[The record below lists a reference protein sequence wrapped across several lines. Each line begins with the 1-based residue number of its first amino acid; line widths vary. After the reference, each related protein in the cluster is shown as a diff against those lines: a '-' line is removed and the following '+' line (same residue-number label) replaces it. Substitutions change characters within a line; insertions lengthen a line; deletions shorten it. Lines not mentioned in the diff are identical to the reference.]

1 MKQVAQV
8 TILGQ
13 QYTFRTDADPKAI
26 EQVADFVNSRIDEVI
41 SSGYSADTLG
51 AAVLA
56 LMNVAGEYL
65 QLRDG
70 NEAVLMQDRL
80 EKLLLKLDEA
90 VPSAV

>member
-13 QYTFRTDADPKAI
+13 QYTFKSDTDPKAI
-26 EQVADFVNSRIDEVI
+26 EKVADFVNSRIDEVI
-41 SSGYSADTLG
+41 SSGYTADTLN

-65 QLRDG
+65 QLREG
-70 NEAVLMQDRL
+70 SEAVKTQQRL
-80 EKLLLKLDEA
+80 EALLERLEEA
-90 VPSAV
+90 LPS

>member
-8 TILGQ
+8 EILGQ
-13 QYTFRTDADPKAI
+13 QYTFKSDTDPQEI
-26 EQVADFVNSRIDEVI
+26 EKVAEFVNSRIDEVL
-41 SSGYSADTLG
+41 SSGYTADTLG

-70 NEAVLMQDRL
+70 NEAVEMQQQL
-80 EKLLLKLDEA
+80 EKLLARLEGA
-90 VPSAV
+90 VPS

>member
-8 TILGQ
+8 KILGH
-13 QYTFRTDADPKAI
+13 QYTFKSDTDPKQI
-26 EQVADFVNSRIDEVI
+26 EQVAEFVNRRIDEVL
-41 SSGYSADTLG
+41 SSGYTADTLS

-70 NEAVLMQDRL
+70 NEAVEMQQRI
-80 EKLLLKLDEA
+80 EKLLDRLDEA
-90 VPSAV
+90 MPS

>member
-13 QYTFRTDADPKAI
+13 QYTFKSDTDPKAI
-26 EQVADFVNSRIDEVI
+26 EHVADFVNSRIDEVI
-41 SSGYSADTLG
+41 ASGRTADTLG

-70 NEAVLMQDRL
+70 NEAILVQERL
-80 EKLLLKLDEA
+80 EKLLGRLEEA
-90 VPSAV
+90 CPSS